1 MQAQVATKISANL
14 IACNVLIV
22 PSKILKKGETKLARQ
37 PQVTRTI
44 VTSNITVLCLNLE
57 TKEPFEQTIV
67 MPRAQKDDK
76 KLMKKISA
84 MIDNDKVK
92 AVHVINITTSET
104 LYGMSEEKFIANAD
118 ILPTRN

>member
-1 MQAQVATKISANL
+1 M
-14 IACNVLIV
+14 
-22 PSKILKKGETKLARQ
+22 ARQ